1 VLVDQANYL
10 DEKSLGTLC
19 FIWERQH
26 VPMVLTGTKQ
36 LYDDFFQSRLT
47 EEVRGQLSSRIALH
61 YLLPEL
67 EQAETRAILQKAL
80 GPDATE
86 EVITMIHS
94 VTGGVFRSVDMMIPR
109 LLELRQRNEK
119 KLAEGSVKMQDLA
132 KTAAS
137 RLMI

>member
-1 VLVDQANYL
+1 LISVLLLNKPQ
-10 DEKSLGTLC
+10 
-19 FIWERQH
+19 
-26 VPMVLTGTKQ
+26 
-36 LYDDFFQSRLT
+36 
-47 EEVRGQLSSRIALH
+47 EVRGQLSSRIALH

-119 KLAEGSVKMQDLA
+119 KLAEGSAKMQDLV

>member
-1 VLVDQANYL
+1 MFVQCGVGWVETYSREGARRYP
-10 DEKSLGTLC
+10 S
-19 FIWERQH
+19 R
-26 VPMVLTGTKQ
+26 PSQ
-36 LYDDFFQSRLT
+36 LYDTFFQSRLT
-47 EEVRGQLSSRIALH
+47 EDVRGQLSSRIALH

-80 GPDATE
+80 GPDVTE
-86 EVITMIHS
+86 DVITLIHS

-119 KLAEGSVKMQDLA
+119 KLADGSVKMQDLV

>member
-1 VLVDQANYL
+1 MLAESVYVAGQIRAEAGQRIRVQPDSFECRSSTYL
-10 DEKSLGTLC
+10 KTFSN
-19 FIWERQH
+19 F
-26 VPMVLTGTKQ
+26 
-36 LYDDFFQSRLT
+36 
-47 EEVRGQLSSRIALH
+47 
-61 YLLPEL
+61 
-67 EQAETRAILQKAL
+67 AEDVQL

-109 LLELRQRNEK
+109 LLELWQRNEK
-119 KLAEGSVKMQDLA
+119 KLAEGSVKMQDLV